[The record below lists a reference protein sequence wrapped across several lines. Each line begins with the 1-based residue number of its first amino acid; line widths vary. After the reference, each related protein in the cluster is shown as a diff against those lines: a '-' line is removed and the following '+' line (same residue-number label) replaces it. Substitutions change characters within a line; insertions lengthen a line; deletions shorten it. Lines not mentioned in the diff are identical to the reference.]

1 MPQNNRTLKGV
12 LGGLLG
18 LVGLSV
24 VAGVLVT
31 ATVTPAI
38 AMTGLTGSA
47 AVDLFE
53 DIPNDLKP
61 DAPMEPTTLW
71 ASHSD
76 GRTEKLASFYDQN
89 RIPVT
94 YEQVAPILYDAIL
107 SSEDKTFYDH
117 SGINIGATAKALL
130 DYAKGTSSRGA
141 STISQQ
147 YVKNVLVQRCEKD
160 TSPNDAEFK
169 NEDGVY
175 DAQKYQKA
183 LLDCWTDATNASGTD
198 GMKRKLQEMRYAL
211 QIEKEYSKNDILLG
225 YLNLSNFGGTTYGI
239 EAASQYYYSVPAA
252 NLNINQAATLA
263 GMVQNPNS
271 YRIDMRE
278 GSMTDSK
285 TGALINS
292 EADGYSQT
300 LDRRNYVLGRL
311 LADGKITQEQYDTT
325 LAEPIVPAINP
336 ATQGCAEA
344 GKNAYFCQYVKS
356 VIQSDEAFGATPEE
370 RRDTLQRGGLD
381 IYTTLN
387 LDIQQAAV
395 DTMTRNVVA
404 THPNLYLGAA
414 GVQLEVGTSRI
425 LSLTQNTDF
434 NESANPVPGQS
445 AQVWAADA
453 KHGSSAG
460 FNVGSTY
467 KLFTLLDW
475 LEQGHSVNEV
485 LNGTFRLITPFTI
498 CGDTVTNTHKFEN
511 SGKVG
516 GYTGTPM
523 RFTSS
528 SLNTGYLAMAQQL
541 DICDINKMADRLGVT
556 LGGID
561 KDTGELEKVTKS
573 NNQGDVIGSKNIA
586 PLAMANAY
594 ATVANKGIYCTPRA
608 IDKIVDQDGTELPLP
623 ESKCEQ
629 AISPEVAA
637 TAAYALRGVMYGG
650 TGGQANPN
658 DGIPVIG
665 KTGTHE
671 TTQTMMIESST
682 KVTTAVWVGNV
693 EGPGVLRNFSS
704 NGTRLNSLRF
714 PIAEDMQRTANAWY
728 LGDAFPEPDKNLTRT
743 ILRDLPD
750 VVGKTIDDATK
761 TLTDAGFTVTV
772 GAPVD
777 SNLPTDQIA
786 AQSPGAGRIA
796 GGATVTISPSN
807 GQGATVPDVVG
818 EKASKAQS
826 ELASAGLSNLA
837 WDASCGLPNA
847 EVESTNPPAGTAVN
861 RSTTIAVV
869 CSADGGNGN
878 GNDD

>member
-18 LVGLSV
+18 LVGLSA

-47 AVDLFE
+47 AIDLFE
-53 DIPNDLKP
+53 ELPNDLKP
-61 DAPMEPTTLW
+61 DTPMEPTTFW

-76 GRTEKLASFYDQN
+76 GTPVKLASFYDQN
-89 RIPVT
+89 RLPVT

-117 SGINIGATAKALL
+117 SGINIGATASALI

-147 YVKNVLVQRCEKD
+147 YVKNVLVQRCEKEI
-160 TSPNDAEFK
+160 SPTDEQFVD
-169 NEDGVY
+169 EDGNY
-175 DAQKYQKA
+175 SAQAYQEELQA
-183 LLDCWTDATNASGTD
+183 CWTDATNASGTD
-198 GMKRKLQEMRYAL
+198 GMKRKLQEMRYSL
-211 QIEKEYSKNDILLG
+211 QIEKEYSKNDILVG

-239 EAASQYYYSVPAA
+239 EAASQYYYGVSAA
-252 NLNINQAATLA
+252 KLNVNQAATLA

-271 YRIDMRE
+271 YRIDVPT

-285 TGALINS
+285 TGELINS

-325 LAEPIVPAINP
+325 LAEPITPSIHP
-336 ATQGCAEA
+336 ATQGCGEA
-344 GKNAYFCQYVKS
+344 GKNAYFCQYVKTI
-356 VIQSDEAFGATPEE
+356 VQSDTAFGETSAE

-395 DTMTRNVVA
+395 DTMSAHVVP
-404 THPNLYLGAA
+404 TLEGIQLGAA
-414 GVQLEVGTSRI
+414 GVQLEVGTSRV
-425 LSLTQNTDF
+425 LSMTQNTNF
-434 NESANPVPGQS
+434 KETANTVPGES
-445 AQVWAADA
+445 SQVYAADNA
-453 KHGSSAG
+453 HGSAG
-460 FNVGSTY
+460 GFAVGSTY

-475 LEQGHSVNEV
+475 LEKGHSLNES
-485 LNGTFRLITPFTI
+485 LDGRFRLISPYTV
-498 CGDTVTNTHKFEN
+498 CGEEQSNSHKTEN
-511 SGKVG
+511 SGRAP
-516 GYTGTPM
+516 GYVGTPM
-523 RFTSS
+523 RFTAG

-541 DICDINKMADRLGVT
+541 DICDINVMAQRLGVK
-556 LGGID
+556 LGKG
-561 KDTGELEKVTKS
+561 GSVTDENVP
-573 NNQGDVIGSKNIA
+573 NNVIGDKYIA
-586 PLAMANAY
+586 PLDMANAY

-608 IDKIVDQDGTELPLP
+608 IDKIVTQDGSELPLP
-623 ESKCEQ
+623 ESSCEPV
-629 AISPEVAA
+629 ISPEIAA
-637 TAAYALRGVMYGG
+637 TAAYALKGVMDGG
-650 TGGQANPN
+650 TGSSANPY
-658 DGIPVIG
+658 DGTPVIG

-671 TTQTMMIESST
+671 KTHTMMIESST
-682 KVTTAVWVGNV
+682 KVATAVWVGNV
-693 EGPGVLRNFSS
+693 DGEATLRDFWS

-714 PIAEDMQRTANAWY
+714 PLAEDMQRAANAWY
-728 LGDAFPEPDKNLTRT
+728 GGDGFPAPDKNLIRT
-743 ILRDLPD
+743 VLRDLPD
-750 VVGKTIDDATK
+750 VVGKTVEDATK
-761 TLTDAGFTVTV
+761 TLEDAGFSVTV
-772 GAPVD
+772 GAAVD

-786 AQSPGAGRIA
+786 AQSPGAGRVA

-807 GQGATVPDVVG
+807 GQGTTVPDVVG
-818 EKASKAQS
+818 DKASKAQS

-837 WDASCGLPNA
+837 WHASCGLPNA
-847 EVESTNPPAGTAVN
+847 EVESTDPAAGTAVN
-861 RSTTIAVV
+861 RSTSIAVV
-869 CSADGGNGN
+869 CKADGNGNGNNGNGN

>member
-94 YEQVAPILYDAIL
+94 YDQVAPILYDAIL

-117 SGINIGATAKALL
+117 SGINIGATAKALV

-160 TSPNDAEFK
+160 TSPNDAEF
-169 NEDGVY
+169 NPEGVY

-239 EAASQYYYSVPAA
+239 EAASQYYYTVPAA
-252 NLNINQAATLA
+252 NLSINQAATLA

-278 GSMTDSK
+278 GSMTDK

-344 GKNAYFCQYVKS
+344 EKNAYFCQYVKS
-356 VIQSDEAFGATPEE
+356 VIQSDPAFGDTPEE

-381 IYTTLN
+381 IYTSLN

-395 DTMTRNVVA
+395 DTMTANVA
-404 THPNLYLGAA
+404 PALDGIELGAA
-414 GVQLEVGTSRI
+414 GVQVEVGTGRI
-425 LSLTQNTDF
+425 LSMTQNTDF
-434 NESANPVPGQS
+434 NESANPARGQS
-445 AQVWAADA
+445 AQVYAADQA
-453 KHGSSAG
+453 HGSAG
-460 FNVGSTY
+460 GFPVGSTY

-475 LEQGHSVNEV
+475 LEKGHSVNEV
-485 LNGTFRLITPFTI
+485 LDGSLRTFTSY
-498 CGDTVTNTHKFEN
+498 TVQGEKHSNNKEIGN
-511 SGKVG
+511 SGG
-516 GYTGTPM
+516 IRGYTGTVM
-523 RFTSS
+523 EFTKR
-528 SLNTGYLAMAQQL
+528 SLNTGFLAMATQL
-541 DICDINKMADRLGVT
+541 DIYDINSMATRLGVT
-556 LGGID
+556 LGRPINGTTAT
-561 KDTGELEKVTKS
+561 TGENVL
-573 NNQGDVIGSKNIA
+573 NNVIGDKNIPA
-586 PLAMANAY
+586 LAMANAY
-594 ATVANKGIYCTPRA
+594 ATVANKGMYCTPRA

-623 ESKCEQ
+623 ESSCDQ
-629 AISPEVAA
+629 VISPEVAA
-637 TAAYALRGVMYGG
+637 TAAFALRGVMYGG

-658 DGIPVIG
+658 DGVPVIG
-665 KTGTHE
+665 KTGTHQKTH
-671 TTQTMMIESST
+671 TTMVESSS
-682 KVTTAVWVGNV
+682 KVATAVWVGNV
-693 EGPGVLRNFSS
+693 IGEGTLRNFSS
-704 NGTRLNSLRF
+704 NGTPLNNLRF
-714 PIAEDMQRTANAWY
+714 PLAKDMQRAANAWY
-728 LGDAFPEPDKNLTRT
+728 LGDEFPPPDKNLTRT

-818 EKASKAQS
+818 DKASKAQS
-826 ELASAGLSNLA
+826 ELASAGLSNLS

-861 RSTTIAVV
+861 RSTSIAVV
-869 CSADGGNGN
+869 CKALDNGNNGNGN
-878 GNDD
+878 GDDD

>member
-61 DAPMEPTTLW
+61 DAPMEPTTIW

-76 GRTEKLASFYDQN
+76 GRQVKLASFYDQN
-89 RIPVT
+89 RLPVT
-94 YEQVAPILYDAIL
+94 YDQVAPILYDAIL

-117 SGINIGATAKALL
+117 SGINIGATAKALV

-160 TSPNDAEFK
+160 TSPNDEEFK
-169 NEDGVY
+169 NDEGKY
-175 DAQKYQKA
+175 DPQKYQAA
-183 LLDCWTDATNASGTD
+183 LLACWTDATNASGTE

-211 QIEKEYSKNDILLG
+211 QIEKEYSKNDILVG

-239 EAASQYYYSVPAA
+239 EAASQYYYGVSAA
-252 NLNINQAATLA
+252 NLSINQAATLA

-271 YRIDMRE
+271 YRIDMAG
-278 GSMTDSK
+278 GSMTDDA
-285 TGALINS
+285 GNLINS
-292 EADGYSQT
+292 AADGFAET

-311 LADGKITQEQYDTT
+311 LADGKITQEQYDAT
-325 LAEPIVPAINP
+325 LAEPITPNIQPAK
-336 ATQGCAEA
+336 QGCVEA

-356 VIQSDEAFGATPEE
+356 IIESDPAFGETPEE

-387 LDIQQAAV
+387 LDIQQTAI
-395 DTMTRNVVA
+395 DTMVANVPAAIPGIDV
-404 THPNLYLGAA
+404 GAV

-425 LSLTQNTDF
+425 LSMSQNTDF
-434 NESANPVPGQS
+434 NETASAVPGSGLS
-445 AQVWAADA
+445 AQVYAADKA
-453 KHGSSAG
+453 HGSATG
-460 FNVGSTY
+460 FSVGSTY

-485 LNGTFRLITPFTI
+485 LDGQVKTFSPFTI
-498 CGDTVTNTHKFEN
+498 CGDTVSNSAKIQN
-511 SGKVG
+511 SGNVG
-516 GYTGTPM
+516 GYTGTVM
-523 RFTSS
+523 RFTSA

-541 DICDINKMADRLGVT
+541 DLCDINKMAERLGVK
-556 LGGID
+556 LGNGQS
-561 KDTGELEKVTKS
+561 VTTQNFP
-573 NNQGDVIGSKNIA
+573 NNVIGDKAIA
-586 PLAMANAY
+586 PLDMAGAY

-608 IDKIVDQDGTELPLP
+608 IDKIVTQDGTELPLP
-623 ESKCEQ
+623 ESSCEPV
-629 AISPEVAA
+629 ISPEIAA
-637 TAAYALRGVMYGG
+637 TAAYALAGVMNGG
-650 TGGQANPN
+650 TGAAANPY
-658 DGIPVIG
+658 DGTPLIG

-671 TTQTMMIESST
+671 KTHTMMIESSS
-682 KVTTAVWVGNV
+682 KVTTAVWVGNANGN
-693 EGPGVLRNFSS
+693 ESLRAY
-704 NGTRLNSLRF
+704 GLNSKRF
-714 PIAEDMQRTANAWY
+714 AIAEDMQRTANAWY
-728 LGDAFPEPDKNLTRT
+728 GGDPFPQPDKNLIRT
-743 ILRDLPD
+743 ILKDLPD
-750 VVGKTIDDATK
+750 VVGKTIEDATK

-786 AQSPGAGRIA
+786 AQSPGAGRVA

-847 EVESTNPPAGTAVN
+847 EVESTNPAAGTAVN

-869 CSADGGNGN
+869 CKADGGGDNGNGN

>member
-1 MPQNNRTLKGV
+1 
-12 LGGLLG
+12 
-18 LVGLSV
+18 
-24 VAGVLVT
+24 
-31 ATVTPAI
+31 
-38 AMTGLTGSA
+38 MTGLTGSA

-94 YEQVAPILYDAIL
+94 YDQVAPILYDAIL
-107 SSEDKTFYDH
+107 SSEDKTFYEH
-117 SGINIGATAKALL
+117 SGINLGATAKALV

-147 YVKNVLVQRCEKD
+147 YVKNVLVQRCEKE

-169 NEDGVY
+169 DDAGNY
-175 DAQKYQKA
+175 DPQKYQDA
-183 LLDCWTDATNASGTD
+183 LLACWTDATNASGTE

-211 QIEKEYSKNDILLG
+211 QIEKEYSKNDILVG

-271 YRIDMRE
+271 YRIDMPN
-278 GSMTDSK
+278 GSMTDTK
-285 TGALINS
+285 TGTLINS
-292 EADGYSQT
+292 AADGYSQT

-325 LAEPIVPAINP
+325 LAEPIIPAINP
-336 ATQGCAEA
+336 AQQGCAA
-344 GKNAYFCQYVKS
+344 AVKNAYFCQYVKS
-356 VIQSDEAFGATPEE
+356 IIKSDPAFGETEAE
-370 RRDTLQRGGLD
+370 RLNTLQRGGLD

-395 DTMTRNVVA
+395 DTMTAHVVA
-404 THPNLYLGAA
+404 SHPNLTLGAA

-425 LSLTQNTDF
+425 LSMTQNTDF
-434 NESANPVPGQS
+434 NETANPAPGQS
-445 AQVWAADA
+445 AQVYAADQM
-453 KHGSSAG
+453 HGSSTG
-460 FNVGSTY
+460 KEVGSTY

-498 CGDTVTNTHKFEN
+498 CGETHSNNHKFEN

-523 RFTSS
+523 RFTAS

-541 DICDINKMADRLGVT
+541 DICDINKMAERLGVT
-556 LGGID
+556 LGNVD
-561 KDTGELEKVTKS
+561 PDTGALEAVTKS
-573 NNQGDVIGSKNIA
+573 NNVGDVIGSKNVT
-586 PLAMANAY
+586 PLAMAGAY

-608 IDKIVDQDGTELPLP
+608 IDKIVKQDGTEMKLP
-623 ESKCEQ
+623 ESSCEQ

-637 TAAYALRGVMYGG
+637 TAAYALAGVMNGG
-650 TGGQANPN
+650 TGGAARPN

-671 TTQTMMIESST
+671 TTQTMMVESST

-693 EGPGVLRNFSS
+693 IGDGVLRDFSS

-714 PIAEDMQRTANAWY
+714 PIAKDMQTTANAWY
-728 LGDAFPEPDKNLTRT
+728 LGDEFPGPDKNLTRT
-743 ILRDLPD
+743 ILRDLPN

-761 TLTDAGFTVTV
+761 TLEDAGFTVTL
-772 GAPVD
+772 GAPTD
-777 SNLPTDQIA
+777 SNLPADQIA
-786 AQSPGAGRIA
+786 AQSPGAGKIA

-807 GQGATVPDVVG
+807 GQGATVPDVIG
-818 EKASKAQS
+818 DKASKAQS
-826 ELASAGLSNLA
+826 ELASAGLSNLS

-847 EVESTNPPAGTAVN
+847 EVESTNPTAGTAVN
-861 RSTTIAVV
+861 RSATISVV
-869 CSADGGNGN
+869 CSADDGNGNGNGN